1 MTFGDIAKKVARGA
15 GIDTGT
21 IDDAGGVHDFVQQNN
36 ETDWDFLWRLARRID
51 FEVVVIDKKL
61 QFRKAG
67 AGAGGPVSIRWGENL
82 LGFRPR
88 VSGVQQ
94 VDEVVVRGWDHGSNE
109 VIEAKAKA
117 DSLDTEIGIGR
128 GSVSSALGGG
138 TLLVADRPVAS
149 SDEAD
154 ALAKSVVAQLANG
167 YLEADGHCKGDP
179 RLRAGTKLKV
189 DGVGSRFGGTY
200 TLSSTTHVF
209 RGSKGY
215 QTMFRVSG
223 RSSRGLIELM
233 TPAAHR
239 KWGNSVVVG
248 VVTQNEDPDKLGR
261 VRVKYPALGDDAEG
275 WWARVVSPAAGKGR
289 GLLMLPQT
297 GDEVVI
303 GFEHDDVRKPYVL
316 GSIWNGKGQP
326 GDKLAHKDGSFG
338 LQSDKQIVISAKD
351 NISIKSAKDLTI
363 ETDGN
368 ISQKPS
374 GDFEIEG
381 GKTVSIKAQT
391 SVTIEAQADLTI
403 KAASLSLKATG
414 VVQISGSQIT
424 LG

>member
-1 MTFGDIAKKVARGA
+1 
-15 GIDTGT
+15 
-21 IDDAGGVHDFVQQNN
+21 
-36 ETDWDFLWRLARRID
+36 
-51 FEVVVIDKKL
+51 
-61 QFRKAG
+61 
-67 AGAGGPVSIRWGENL
+67 
-82 LGFRPR
+82 
-88 VSGVQQ
+88 
-94 VDEVVVRGWDHGSNE
+94 
-109 VIEAKAKA
+109 
-117 DSLDTEIGIGR
+117 
-128 GSVSSALGGG
+128 
-138 TLLVADRPVAS
+138 
-149 SDEAD
+149 
-154 ALAKSVVAQLANG
+154 
-167 YLEADGHCKGDP
+167 
-179 RLRAGTKLKV
+179 
-189 DGVGSRFGGTY
+189 
-200 TLSSTTHVF
+200 
-209 RGSKGY
+209 
-215 QTMFRVSG
+215 
-223 RSSRGLIELM
+223 
-233 TPAAHR
+233 
-239 KWGNSVVVG
+239 
-248 VVTQNEDPDKLGR
+248 
-261 VRVKYPALGDDAEG
+261 
-275 WWARVVSPAAGKGR
+275 
-289 GLLMLPQT
+289 MLPQT